1 MSEFNIA
8 PNTQIGRIEIDKQ
21 VYDNENV
28 YGLDKY
34 SRGGEFIENMV
45 SDNII
50 EFCKR
55 WFGLAGC
62 MEFIE
67 DMKEYEQLHYQ
78 YSAPYHRFKNLE
90 AGLKES
96 AIYDLPNKVERA
108 IVDLYETPKAITLLG
123 NLKQNNLSNDFERIC
138 ADCISIEE
146 GPNEP

>member
-1 MSEFNIA
+1 MGEFNIA

-34 SRGGEFIENMV
+34 SRSGEFIENMV

-67 DMKEYEQLHYQ
+67 DMKEYEQLQYQ
-78 YSAPYHRFKNLE
+78 YSAPYRRFKNIE
-90 AGLKES
+90 SGLIEN
-96 AIYDLPNKVERA
+96 AIYDLPGGIERA
-108 IVDLYETPKAITLLG
+108 IVSLDEVPKATVLLG

-138 ADCISIEE
+138 ADCISLEE
-146 GPNEP
+146 EP